1 MMTDC
6 FALMGSMGWL
16 GWLMPLAALS
26 LLGLGIAALL
36 KYLLFSSSSTPRHGA
51 DS

>member
-6 FALMGSMGWL
+6 LALMGHMSWI
-16 GWLMPLAALS
+16 GWLMPVAVLA

-36 KYLLFSSSSTPRHGA
+36 KYLFTSAKTTNGA
-51 DS
+51 CS

>member
-6 FALMGSMGWL
+6 LALMGHMSWL
-16 GWLMPLAALS
+16 GWLMPLAVLA

-36 KYLLFSSSSTPRHGA
+36 KYLFSSTKSTTGVSS
-51 DS
+51 

>member
-16 GWLMPLAALS
+16 GWLMPLAVLS

-36 KYLLFSSSSTPRHGA
+36 KYLFASNPTPPRNGA
-51 DS
+51 NS